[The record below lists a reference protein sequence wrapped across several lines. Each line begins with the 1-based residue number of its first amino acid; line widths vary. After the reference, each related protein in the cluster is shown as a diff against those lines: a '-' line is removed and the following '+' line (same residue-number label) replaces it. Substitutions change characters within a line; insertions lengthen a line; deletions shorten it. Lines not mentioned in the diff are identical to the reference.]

1 MPMDID
7 LYIPV
12 YTILQFFFYMGLLK
26 VAEQLINPFGDDDED
41 FELNWLVDRHMKA
54 SFLGCDILMDPDRI
68 PPMVKDYYWDKQ
80 NCPIPYTE
88 ASMHFK
94 KKTYKGS
101 ADDMIIPESKQ
112 HMVLPEIEEE
122 DEDLNQRHS
131 KLSLTSLLLGR
142 LPEGGNGVMTHTPTP
157 DVYDNTGST
166 PLPQGTRAFH
176 GVSWRNGTQSPQSV
190 GSNSQTPQ
198 PPYYN
203 SQTPQ
208 SAHTQPPSAGV
219 MRY

>member
-1 MPMDID
+1 
-7 LYIPV
+7 
-12 YTILQFFFYMGLLK
+12 
-26 VAEQLINPFGDDDED
+26 
-41 FELNWLVDRHMKA
+41 MKA

-131 KLSLTSLLLGR
+131 KLSLTSLLLESTQVVTSASMGLGTIVQNPRR

-190 GSNSQTPQ
+190 GSNSLTPQ

-208 SAHTQPPSAGV
+208 SAQPPSAGV